1 MPIRSLS
8 PDRRAVTAG
17 GGTVAR
23 AGHDRPPSGYA
34 RPVAQDTLVRVPA
47 GDVVLDAD
55 VGRPARAR
63 AVVLFAHGS
72 GSSRL
77 SPRNRTVAGR
87 LNAAG
92 LATVLA
98 DLLTKE
104 EEQTDAITAEWR
116 FDIAL
121 LTLRLTAVVDWV
133 TGQPELGGLP
143 VGLFGASTGAAAALR
158 TAAVRPDQVGAVVSR
173 GGRPDLA
180 GAALAD
186 VQAPTLLLVGELDEQ
201 VAQLNAAAAD
211 ALYAPYELRVV
222 PGAGHL
228 FAEPGALDRV
238 AAEAADWFDTWLA

>member
-1 MPIRSLS
+1 M
-8 PDRRAVTAG
+8 
-17 GGTVAR
+17 
-23 AGHDRPPSGYA
+23 
-34 RPVAQDTLVRVPA
+34 
-47 GDVVLDAD
+47 
-55 VGRPARAR
+55 
-63 AVVLFAHGS
+63 VLFAHGS

-98 DLLTKE
+98 DLLTKA

-121 LTLRLTAVVDWV
+121 LSRRLTAVVDWV
-133 TGQPELGGLP
+133 AGQPEFGGLP

-158 TAAVRPDQVGAVVSR
+158 TAAVRPDRVGAVVSR

-180 GAALAD
+180 GTALAD

-211 ALYAPYELRVV
+211 ALYAPHELRIV

-228 FAEPGALDRV
+228 FAEPGALDQV
-238 AAEAADWFDTWLA
+238 AAEAVDWFDTRLA

>member
-1 MPIRSLS
+1 M
-8 PDRRAVTAG
+8 
-17 GGTVAR
+17 
-23 AGHDRPPSGYA
+23 HDRPPTGYA
-34 RPVAQDTLVRVPA
+34 SFMAQDTLLRVPA

-77 SPRNRTVAGR
+77 SPRNRMVAGR

-104 EEQTDAITAEWR
+104 EEQTDVITAEMR

-121 LTLRLTAVVDWV
+121 LSRRLTAVVDW
-133 TGQPELGGLP
+133 TAGQPDLGGLP
-143 VGLFGASTGAAAALR
+143 IGLFGASTGAAAALR
-158 TAAVRPDQVGAVVSR
+158 TAAARPDQVGAVVSR

-180 GAALAD
+180 GAVLAE
-186 VQAPTLLLVGELDEQ
+186 VRAPTLLLVGELVEQ
-201 VAQLNAAAAD
+201 VAQLNAAAAA
-211 ALYAPYELRVV
+211 ALRAPHELRVV

-238 AAEAADWFDTWLA
+238 ASDAAEWFDTRLD